1 MIIRNSIGAVGT
13 RIMRLL
19 IGQPPKTMS
28 ELIEATGVTRTAVS
42 EQLNEMISAGFIQQ
56 KLERLP
62 GRGRPRYLYSATEYA
77 LKKLFEGYQSILV
90 PAAWRAIKKHCGEEV
105 VSKMVDDIST
115 ELAEHFNRQ
124 IESPIPE
131 ERLQE
136 FTDIVCRSGRLGTCR
151 VESQHAEYDKLSCP
165 FVSMYDGSG
174 IVCDIDELAMS
185 KIMKTPVE
193 RVRCRLEGAPCCT
206 FRFNKTPEEIV
217 TEISIEPLSTKHT
230 QTERSP
236 DTHVGI
242 DSV

>member
-1 MIIRNSIGAVGT
+1 MNSISAVGK

-19 IGQPPKTMS
+19 VGQPPKTMS

-42 EQLNEMISAGFIQQ
+42 EQLNELIASGYIQQ

-77 LKKLFEGYQSILV
+77 LKKLFEGYQGILV
-90 PAAWRAIKKHCGEEV
+90 PAAWRAIKKHCGTEV
-105 VSKMVDDIST
+105 VKNVVDEVST
-115 ELAEHFNRQ
+115 ELAEFFNRQ
-124 IESPIPE
+124 IESQVPE

-151 VESQHAEYDKLSCP
+151 VETDHAEYDKLSCP

-174 IVCDIDELAMS
+174 IVCDIDQLAMS
-185 KIMKTPVE
+185 KIVKVPVE

-206 FRFNKTPEEIV
+206 FRFNKEPEDKQEIM
-217 TEISIEPLSTKHT
+217 TEHHLST
-230 QTERSP
+230 TEHKPIETIRAS
-236 DTHVGI
+236 I